1 MKKIW
6 AVVVAVL
13 LAFNAGAT
21 EIDAEKLNLTPEQN
35 QKLTEMKA
43 NLKAE
48 IEPIWEEIQTRRERM
63 TEIEKRYFEEFW
75 NMLTEEQ
82 REAFAKQNQK

>member
-6 AVVVAVL
+6 MMVVAGL
-13 LAFNAGAT
+13 MAFNANAM
-21 EIDAEKLNLTPEQN
+21 EINAESLNLTPEQN

-48 IEPIWEEIQTRRERM
+48 IEPIWAEIQAGRERM

-82 REAFAKQNQK
+82 RAAFTQQNQQ

>member
-82 REAFAKQNQK
+82 RAAFAEQNQK

>member
-6 AVVVAVL
+6 TVVVATL

-48 IEPIWEEIQTRRERM
+48 IEPIWEEIQAKREQM

-82 REAFAKQNQK
+82 RAAFAKQNQK

>member
-13 LAFNAGAT
+13 MAFNAGAT

-48 IEPIWEEIQTRRERM
+48 IEPIWEEIQASRERM

-82 REAFAKQNQK
+82 RAAFAEQNQK